1 MEDRENLIKY
11 IVISLLGICLILL
24 GIGLGTRYYNDKKEK
39 EEEVASA
46 IPTPTATPSPTPEPT
61 PVVETYEASLF
72 MVGDAL
78 LHVPIYYYAQQ
89 GDGSYE
95 FSPYFEY
102 IEPIAKQYDLAYYN
116 QETILGGTELVL
128 SGYPKFNAP
137 QEYGRD
143 MVEAGFNLVST
154 ANNHSLDRGEAGII
168 SSENFWATQEGVVVD
183 GTNKSQ
189 EGQDKVKINEVNGIS
204 YAFISYTYG
213 MNGLLPPE
221 GKEYLVNC
229 YEGHVDEL
237 LNKIKYG
244 KENADVVI
252 VAIHWGNEYWT
263 EPSEEQFD
271 LAKQMAEAGADII
284 IGNHPHIIQPIEWLN
299 DHKTICFYALGN
311 FISAQEGDNLAG
323 MMAAL
328 KITKTVTDGEVA
340 IEISDVKAD
349 LHYTYSENYANSRV
363 IPFSKLE
370 GGYYTDMYERLLP
383 IITNLDDSIQIGGF

>member
-1 MEDRENLIKY
+1 MEDRENLIKN
-11 IVISLLGICLILL
+11 IVISLLGIFLILL